1 MNYALIFA
9 GGTGS
14 RMNSKTLPKQF
25 LELHG
30 KPIIIYTIELF
41 EEHPDIDGIVVVCLE
56 KYIPYLEKLL
66 KRFQITKVQ
75 AIVPG
80 GDNGQESIYHGVRKL
95 HEICPEDSIVLV
107 HDGVRPLIDEDTITA
122 NIECARQNGNAITT
136 SHAIETVVLCN
147 DEGQIVQIADRSH
160 CEMARAPQTFIL
172 KELYDCHQRAI
183 KENIHSFIDS
193 ASLMRYYGA
202 TLHTV
207 EGPADNIKITTPPDF
222 YIFRAI
228 KDAQEDS
235 QIFGL

>member
-1 MNYALIFA
+1 MVSAVIFA

-41 EEHPDIDGIVVVCLE
+41 ENHPDVDEILVVCLE
-56 KYIPYLEKLL
+56 EYIPYLKKLL
-66 KRFQITKVQ
+66 KKFQIEKVHT
-75 AIVPG
+75 IVPG
-80 GDNGQESIYHGVRKL
+80 GSNGQESIWHGVKAL
-95 HEICPEDSIVLV
+95 HDCCPEDTIVLV
-107 HDGVRPLIDEDTITA
+107 HDGVRPLIDEETITA
-122 NIECARQNGNAITT
+122 NIACAKENGNAITT
-136 SHAIETVVLCN
+136 SRAIETVILQ
-147 DEGQIVQIADRSH
+147 DDQGHITEIADRSH
-160 CEMARAPQTFIL
+160 CAMARAPQTFVL
-172 KELYDCHQRAI
+172 KDLYEAHQRAI
-183 KENIHSFIDS
+183 AEGRNDFIDS
-193 ASLMRYYGA
+193 ACLMRHYGA

-207 EGPADNIKITTPPDF
+207 QGPVDNIKITTPPDF

>member
-66 KRFQITKVQ
+66 KKFQISKVQ
-75 AIVPG
+75 AIVTG
-80 GDNGQESIYHGVRKL
+80 GENGQESIYHGVKML
-95 HEICPEDSIVLV
+95 HELCPEDTIVLV
-107 HDGVRPLIDEDTITA
+107 HDGVRPLINADTITD
-122 NIECARQNGNAITT
+122 NIACAKENGNAITT
-136 SHAIETVVLCN
+136 SRATETVVLLGE
-147 DEGQIVQIADRSH
+147 DGQIEKIADRSR
-160 CEMARAPQTFIL
+160 CEMARAPQTFRL
-172 KELYDCHQRAI
+172 GELYANHERAI
-183 KENIHSFIDS
+183 AQGIHTFIDS
-193 ASLMRYYGA
+193 ASLMQYYGA
-202 TLHTV
+202 ILHTV
-207 EGPADNIKITTPPDF
+207 QGPTDNIKITTPPDF

>member
-41 EEHPDIDGIVVVCLE
+41 EQHPDIDGIIVVCLE
-56 KYIPYLEKLL
+56 KYISYLEKLL
-66 KRFQITKVQ
+66 KKFQIEKVH
-75 AIVPG
+75 AVVPG
-80 GDNGQESIYHGVRKL
+80 GANGQESIYRGVKTL
-95 HEICPEDSIVLV
+95 HNLFSDDSIVLV
-107 HDGVRPLIDEDTITA
+107 HDGVRPLIDEETISA
-122 NIECARQNGNAITT
+122 NIECAKKYGNAITT
-136 SHAIETVVLCN
+136 SRASETIVIQDDENCILEIN
-147 DEGQIVQIADRSH
+147 DRAHSAL
-160 CEMARAPQTFIL
+160 ARAPQTFRL
-172 KELYDCHQRAI
+172 GELYDAHQKAI
-183 KENIHSFIDS
+183 AEGRHDFIDS
-193 ASLMRYYGA
+193 ACLMRHYGA
-202 TLHTV
+202 VLHTV
-207 EGPADNIKITTPPDF
+207 PGPVDNIKITTPPDF

>member
-122 NIECARQNGNAITT
+122 NIECARRNGNAITT
-136 SHAIETVVLCN
+136 SHAIETVVLRN

-172 KELYDCHQRAI
+172 KELYDCH
-183 KENIHSFIDS
+183 
-193 ASLMRYYGA
+193 
-202 TLHTV
+202 
-207 EGPADNIKITTPPDF
+207 
-222 YIFRAI
+222 
-228 KDAQEDS
+228 
-235 QIFGL
+235 